1 MHYLWLLTFYSNFHY
16 IMSDSKIRR
25 TPSVNIASALYP
37 KMSALIGDLH
47 VCEINTLAFRSQISL
62 GNWIFV
68 RRKASGG
75 ELASFKLFKSE
86 MSGVKLQVFTIF
98 QAELFLSLEYLDL
111 GKWVAAIEAGAMLGT
126 HLMILSVFINFTS
139 IIFQYLASRIVMV
152 TGRNLG
158 EICSEE
164 YSRLTCVILGGVA
177 ELSMIVSDLITF
189 LTVAHGFQR
198 LYGLSQFDCVLLSA
212 ILPLLSPF
220 TWTLLGSFKESIYI
234 TISGFTLLFYLRGML
249 VNQLDV
255 SPVTYA
261 KHSGL
266 NMETICSVTA
276 LLGSNIMPHYFFIYS
291 AILQQQSRSTN
302 FCTGKDVHKKLF
314 TIIPNFSIIFSVNYM
329 LMRSAAA
336 AFGNTGHFMPTFQE
350 AFMLMDQIFTSP
362 TASSTFGVVFFISSL
377 VTSVNRNLGQ
387 QVVLHNLFRIDLPVS
402 IHHLIVKALATIPAL
417 LFLRSIGSANIY
429 PLLLFFQVI
438 VAILLPPS
446 ILPLLRISSSKSL
459 MGVFKSSML
468 LEILLWLALLVIVA
482 TNIIFIVALLLGD
495 SCWFSELSGFLYVTV
510 LLLALTSLGFTIYL
524 AFEPLASTKIRPE
537 MQILKWATQNDQFD
551 LPKSNE
557 EKFVDNKNAL
567 YHDQAFAEQRKA
579 ENSLEIESGGPVLLS
594 NLDQVNTVTGSEFDV
609 KEWRDEPFVGDF
621 VNEIAR
627 QSDEFKAPSER
638 NEELEVFVRDKKA
651 EDTRDIFKPF
661 SIPIIS
667 PFGVNQSSNN
677 ARIKGNISG
686 VVESKSTA
694 ATGLSRSGRRNLA
707 AILDEFWAHIFDLHG
722 NLTEKAK
729 IIRADLLLGLDI
741 KVLSAGKEASQKN
754 LDSGTPNI
762 DKSSVTESTGPY
774 NDSSLVVVNV
784 PLGYTRNIPTS
795 PAVAKLKKLIR
806 LSFLNGR
813 GDQSEEELSEKILS
827 LDKLAH
833 EQAKNQNI
841 PVVKSGGFYSLESKL
856 NENFL
861 SEPISPIVDSQP
873 FWATQPLEGI
883 FSTTILARKGE
894 RPGEFKRAFTPKVTF
909 PFREAEG
916 LVLFSL
922 RVCFGKLLNLDG
934 SDWLFAQKGGY
945 DEELIDSVAA
955 AEGFQ
960 PGMDKAWKGTEDEV
974 VNLWLSIPNCGDK
987 CVWQSHLVVS
997 FGIWCIHRILELL
1010 IVENRPEFW
1019 GKYTYVLNRLQGILD
1034 PAFLKPRMF
1043 LAPCHCLNRAEM
1055 NVSWTESTGANF
1067 VLQMLKDVESAI
1079 SGRRGRAG
1087 TAAGDVAFPKG
1098 KENVASV
1105 VKRYKRR
1112 LSKKPSGAN

>member
-1 MHYLWLLTFYSNFHY
+1 MSVLYTNKKRRVKKKKKMGFFFENALAPLSIPRASPPLLSTRKPTLRNKRNGVSE
-16 IMSDSKIRR
+16 
-25 TPSVNIASALYP
+25 
-37 KMSALIGDLH
+37 ALIGDLH

-220 TWTLLGSFKESIYI
+220 TWTLL
-234 TISGFTLLFYLRGML
+234 
-249 VNQLDV
+249 
-255 SPVTYA
+255 
-261 KHSGL
+261 
-266 NMETICSVTA
+266 
-276 LLGSNIMPHYFFIYS
+276 
-291 AILQQQSRSTN
+291 QQSRSTN

>member
-1 MHYLWLLTFYSNFHY
+1 MFLQFQLL
-16 IMSDSKIRR
+16 
-25 TPSVNIASALYP
+25 
-37 KMSALIGDLH
+37 
-47 VCEINTLAFRSQISL
+47 
-62 GNWIFV
+62 
-68 RRKASGG
+68 
-75 ELASFKLFKSE
+75 
-86 MSGVKLQVFTIF
+86 
-98 QAELFLSLEYLDL
+98 
-111 GKWVAAIEAGAMLGT
+111 
-126 HLMILSVFINFTS
+126 
-139 IIFQYLASRIVMV
+139 
-152 TGRNLG
+152 
-158 EICSEE
+158 
-164 YSRLTCVILGGVA
+164 
-177 ELSMIVSDLITF
+177 
-189 LTVAHGFQR
+189 
-198 LYGLSQFDCVLLSA
+198 
-212 ILPLLSPF
+212 
-220 TWTLLGSFKESIYI
+220 
-234 TISGFTLLFYLRGML
+234 
-249 VNQLDV
+249 
-255 SPVTYA
+255 
-261 KHSGL
+261 
-266 NMETICSVTA
+266 
-276 LLGSNIMPHYFFIYS
+276 
-291 AILQQQSRSTN
+291 
-302 FCTGKDVHKKLF
+302 
-314 TIIPNFSIIFSVNYM
+314 
-329 LMRSAAA
+329 
-336 AFGNTGHFMPTFQE
+336 
-350 AFMLMDQIFTSP
+350 QIFTSP

-446 ILPLLRISSSKSL
+446 ILPLLRVSSSKSL

-537 MQILKWATQNDQFD
+537 MQILKWAMQNDQFD

-661 SIPIIS
+661 SIPITS

-795 PAVAKLKKLIR
+795 PAVAELKKLIR

-894 RPGEFKRAFTPKVTF
+894 RPGEFRRAFTPKVTF

-922 RVCFGKLLNLDG
+922 RVCFGKLSNLDG
-934 SDWLFAQKGGY
+934 SGWLFAQKGGY

-1019 GKYTYVLNRLQGILD
+1019 GKYTYVLNRLQVKRI
-1034 PAFLKPRMF
+1034 
-1043 LAPCHCLNRAEM
+1043 LNRRM
-1055 NVSWTESTGANF
+1055 HLNF
-1067 VLQMLKDVESAI
+1067 E
-1079 SGRRGRAG
+1079 
-1087 TAAGDVAFPKG
+1087 
-1098 KENVASV
+1098 
-1105 VKRYKRR
+1105 
-1112 LSKKPSGAN
+1112 